1 MNTQA
6 YRRLSL
12 LLHPDKNDPA
22 DCEPATRATQHL
34 NDAYAAVGTP
44 EQRATFDAGLGNADD
59 EEVQD
64 SHFCYL
70 VYTLF
75 LTLTS

>member
-1 MNTQA
+1 MDTQA

-44 EQRATFDAGLGNADD
+44 GQRATFDAGLGDADD
-59 EEVQD
+59 DEVRD
-64 SHFCYL
+64 SHLCYL
-70 VYTLF
+70 HHSVI